1 MPKLPVNSTEL
12 LNILT
17 EKLKLNGQTAFGG
30 FQNTVELADFII
42 YGAPLDLTASY
53 KAGCG
58 DGPKYIREAAYNIE
72 TMNIFNWKDL
82 SEIKYHD
89 AGDLEWDKNIKMI
102 NRIQDIQYIIDSIT
116 STGKKPITI
125 GGEHTVMVG
134 SRNSFKDCLY
144 LIFDAHSDL
153 RAQYEGNPYS
163 HACASRRLL
172 DEGYLEPEQLFQIGI
187 RALCP
192 EEVKFIKENKI
203 KQILAPDFTSDTV
216 NTVLKEIYDRA
227 SSYRGIYISIDTD
240 GFDPAFAPGV
250 GNPEPFGIR
259 PHDVVKLFQKLDA
272 QILGMDINEFN
283 PKEVPSGITSV
294 LCAKLLFYILTK

>member
-89 AGDLEWDKNIKMI
+89 AGDLVWD
-102 NRIQDIQYIIDSIT
+102 
-116 STGKKPITI
+116 
-125 GGEHTVMVG
+125 
-134 SRNSFKDCLY
+134 
-144 LIFDAHSDL
+144 
-153 RAQYEGNPYS
+153 
-163 HACASRRLL
+163 
-172 DEGYLEPEQLFQIGI
+172 
-187 RALCP
+187 
-192 EEVKFIKENKI
+192 
-203 KQILAPDFTSDTV
+203 
-216 NTVLKEIYDRA
+216 
-227 SSYRGIYISIDTD
+227 
-240 GFDPAFAPGV
+240 
-250 GNPEPFGIR
+250 
-259 PHDVVKLFQKLDA
+259 
-272 QILGMDINEFN
+272 
-283 PKEVPSGITSV
+283 
-294 LCAKLLFYILTK
+294 